1 MINRGA
7 RAGHESHAAENAEGN
22 ARADVQSPEFLR
34 TPRSTVN
41 LELTMFRRTSKQTDT
56 ETLNACYRYA
66 LALTGSQQDAEDLV
80 QEGWL
85 KLSGRFGNKPDRPL
99 LFRTVRNLFID
110 QTRRQRRVEDYRTR
124 YSDHP
129 ADSVPCHGSA
139 AAEFSNLEQ
148 PLQNLRDIERETLF
162 LSVVEGYTASEIAK
176 LTGMTRGSVL
186 SMLHRTRRKL
196 QAAIDDDPADS
207 PANGESSGSVTSET
221 LAEKAKS
228 NAVVVPLRREADK

>member
-1 MINRGA
+1 
-7 RAGHESHAAENAEGN
+7 
-22 ARADVQSPEFLR
+22 
-34 TPRSTVN
+34 
-41 LELTMFRRTSKQTDT
+41 MFRRTSRQTDT

-66 LALTGSQQDAEDLV
+66 LALSGNQQDAEDLV

-110 QTRRQRRVEDYRTR
+110 QVRRQRRVDDYRTR
-124 YSDHP
+124 FGDH

-139 AAEFSNLEQ
+139 SAEFTNMEI

-196 QAAIDDDPADS
+196 QAALDD
-207 PANGESSGSVTSET
+207 GESDSAPAS
-221 LAEKAKS
+221 KNQS
-228 NAVVVPLRREADK
+228 NSNTVVPLRREADK

>member
-1 MINRGA
+1 
-7 RAGHESHAAENAEGN
+7 
-22 ARADVQSPEFLR
+22 
-34 TPRSTVN
+34 
-41 LELTMFRRTSKQTDT
+41 MFRRSSIQTDT

-66 LALTGSQQDAEDLV
+66 LALSGNQQDAEDLV

-110 QTRRQRRVEDYRTR
+110 QTRRQRRLDDYRSR
-124 YSDHP
+124 HVGQHP
-129 ADSVPCHGSA
+129 DPTPCQGA
-139 AAEFSNLEQ
+139 ASAEFRNIEQ

-186 SMLHRTRRKL
+186 SMLHRTRKKL
-196 QAAIDDDPADS
+196 QAAIDEGNRVVDTQDNPDDHSIRSGPIAD
-207 PANGESSGSVTSET
+207 G
-221 LAEKAKS
+221 L
-228 NAVVVPLRREADK
+228 PLRRGLDQ